1 LYAIRDGHSSR
12 ERAGGNER
20 PGASAR
26 RNAASDVNFYNSHTS
41 LVEHDFTARD
51 IVLVG
56 APVQMISIVR
66 DMRVYGARPLL
77 LGAALLGIVV
87 VSALAVR
94 DSMANARERKAAAER
109 TIKDY
114 AMFASY
120 IYTSRAYLFARDRTL
135 FQAYLPV
142 HPSDPWV
149 PGTLPPASVL
159 AAVPDTTERCG
170 PSGNWP
176 IYRFRVM
183 MPARTVTYAG
193 ARPDAQIDAI
203 IRDSIPKLA
212 VKPWVRGARFGYLFV
227 DAPAGREAVSYAPAY
242 DSANRL
248 LAVYGYRSC
257 YGVRDT
263 SDYSIMYKVV
273 RVMPPQV
280 PGYMDSRDNS
290 AYHRTAATSA
300 TSGDASD
307 SETIR
312 EKWPSGMPAESLLT
326 LTITDMQDRELY
338 KAPKT
343 GPSSEYHG
351 VAALGF
357 IGGTIFSVA
366 LRPEVA
372 QYLVVG
378 GIPESRIPA
387 SMLLLVASV
396 VLAIAGFASLR
407 SEIRLVQ
414 SRQKFLANV
423 SHELRTPLQQI
434 LMFVQLLRL
443 GRTRS
448 DSERERSLEIIE
460 TETHRLI
467 ALSDSVLAA
476 AKAETQLNTV
486 PVDVSAVVRTAADFF
501 APLAQARKMS
511 IRVDVPGP
519 VVASGNSDALR
530 QILINVLDNA
540 AKYGPAGQTITIGA
554 RDEGKTVR
562 LWVDDSGPGIPSNNR
577 DEVWKPFVRL
587 GGTVDDSTGGAG
599 LGLAIVRDLATA
611 MGAHVCLT
619 EAPSGGSRFVLE
631 MLAARNGAHNGVSA

>member
-1 LYAIRDGHSSR
+1 
-12 ERAGGNER
+12 
-20 PGASAR
+20 
-26 RNAASDVNFYNSHTS
+26 
-41 LVEHDFTARD
+41 
-51 IVLVG
+51 
-56 APVQMISIVR
+56 
-66 DMRVYGARPLL
+66 MRVYGARPLL

-109 TIKDY
+109 TIRDY

-142 HPSDPWV
+142 HPSDPWI

-170 PSGNWP
+170 PSENWP

-183 MPARTVTYAG
+183 MPSRTVTYAG
-193 ARPDAQIDAI
+193 GRPDAGIDAI

-227 DAPAGREAVSYAPAY
+227 DGPVGREAVSYAPAY
-242 DSANRL
+242 DSANKL

-280 PGYMDSRDNS
+280 PGYLDSRS
-290 AYHRTAATSA
+290 RTPSSRKTA
-300 TSGDASD
+300 D
-307 SETIR
+307 SETIM
-312 EKWPSGMPAESLLT
+312 EKWPSGMPADSLLT
-326 LTITDMQDRELY
+326 LTITDMQDRQLY
-338 KAPKT
+338 QAPKN
-343 GPSSEYHG
+343 GLSSEYHG

-357 IGGTIFSVA
+357 IGGTVFSVA
-366 LRPEVA
+366 LKPAVA

-476 AKAETQLNTV
+476 AKAETQLNSV

-511 IRVDVPGP
+511 IGVDI
-519 VVASGNSDALR
+519 SGSVIACGDSDALR

-540 AKYGPAGQTITIGA
+540 AKYGPAGQSITIGA

-562 LWVDDSGPGIPSNNR
+562 LWVDDSGPGVPSDNR

-619 EAPSGGSRFVLE
+619 EAPTGGNRFVLE
-631 MLAARNGAHNGVSA
+631 MLAARNGARNGVSA